1 MTVKRFRYVFSLE
14 QRIID
19 LFLEAINKGEKNE
32 KRIEDRIVYILSKA
46 RFDETQF
53 RKAIRIMWDDICAGK
68 TVAKAVNE
76 FFMNNHVP
84 KVTSMKDEE

>member
-1 MTVKRFRYVFSLE
+1 MAVKRFRYVFSLE

-32 KRIEDRIVYILSKA
+32 KKIEDRIVYILSKA
-46 RFDETQF
+46 RLDESLL
-53 RKAIRIMWDDICAGK
+53 RKAIQIIWDDICAGK

-76 FFMNNHVP
+76 FFMNNHIPVVTP
-84 KVTSMKDEE
+84 KREEE